1 MIQRIEKDFYR
12 FRQIV
17 RGKIKENL
25 RKFITR
31 GELIGRQGKDVIS
44 IPLPQ
49 IEIPQFRYDFRQAGG
64 VGQGE
69 GSEGTPIGVGDGSDG
84 GKAGSLP
91 GEHILEVE
99 VSLEELAQILG
110 EELELPNIEPR
121 GKKNILSRR
130 DRYKSISR
138 VGPES
143 LRHFK
148 RTYLQGLK
156 RLIATGVPEQ
166 DRFIVVPIRE
176 DLRYRSWTELEEP
189 ESNAVIIYM
198 MDVSGSMGPEQKEL
212 VRLVA
217 FWLDTWLRSQ
227 YSHLEVR
234 YIIHDA
240 VAREVDQHTFYH
252 TRESGGTRI
261 SSAYELCARFI
272 DEQFNPEEW
281 NIYPFHFS
289 DGDNWSTG
297 GEESDTSKCLKIMA
311 KKLLPAANCFCYG
324 QVVSLYGSGRFIH
337 DLQYRFGKE
346 EKLIT
351 TEIRD
356 RDDITEAIV
365 DFLGKGR

>member
-1 MIQRIEKDFYR
+1 MIQRIEKDLHR
-12 FRQIV
+12 FRQII

-25 RKFITR
+25 RKYITQ
-31 GELIGRQGKDVIS
+31 GELIGRQGKDIIS

-49 IEIPQFRYDFRQAGG
+49 IEIPRFRYDFKQTGG

-69 GSEGTPIGVGDGSDG
+69 GAEGTPIGIGEDSEG
-84 GKAGSLP
+84 GEAGSLP

-99 VSLEELAQILG
+99 ISLEELAQILG

-121 GKKNILSRR
+121 GKKNVVSRR
-130 DRYKSISR
+130 DRYKTISR

-148 RTYLQGLK
+148 RTYMQSLK
-156 RLIATGVPEQ
+156 RQITMGMPDQ
-166 DRFIVVPIRE
+166 DIFNVIPIRE
-176 DLRYRSWTELEEP
+176 DRRYKSWTESEEP
-189 ESNAVIIYM
+189 QNNAVIIYM
-198 MDVSGSMGPEQKEL
+198 MDVSGSMGREQKEL

-227 YSHLEVR
+227 YKHLEVR

-240 VAREVDQHTFYH
+240 KAREVDQQTFYH

-261 SSAYELCARFI
+261 SSAYDLCARLI
-272 DEQFNPEEW
+272 YEQFNPEDW

-289 DGDNWSTG
+289 DGDNWSG
-297 GEESDTSKCLKIMA
+297 GGAENDTSICLKILE
-311 KKLLPAANCFCYG
+311 KKLLPASNCFCYG

-337 DLQYRFGKE
+337 DLRHQFGE
-346 EKLIT
+346 ENKLIN
-351 TEIRD
+351 TEIND
-356 RDDITEAIV
+356 REDIPKAIV
-365 DFLGKGR
+365 DFLGKGK